1 MTIHQT
7 TIRPAVTPAEQRFL
21 DLYAAVSGKLPG
33 TRSAAVRAWRDRAVD
48 AFTMLGVPHRRVEE
62 WKYTDLRTLMQ
73 EVHPLGGLSPKA
85 AAVSVEAAIGK
96 SLAHLDAYRAV
107 FVGGR
112 FRAELSTIQDAHGV
126 TFEPLHQALKDDG
139 GSAQAIAKF
148 SLRHRDV
155 VAALSTAFAT
165 DGAILA
171 VAPKARLEKP
181 IHLIFI
187 SADDKPALYALQHAI
202 SIGEEAEVSLIET
215 HGPHQSQAI
224 SHTRLAIA
232 AGASVKHVRLAA
244 GEASKQLASAAV
256 TLAERADYEPLQ
268 MAVNGAVVRAEAAI
282 RFEGPNARCHYT
294 GAMLLRG
301 HSHADFTLVV
311 DHVAP
316 GCESRELVKAVLD
329 GRSRGVFQGKV
340 IVERGAQKTDG
351 KQMAN
356 ALLLSDDAEFDS
368 KPELEIFADDVVC
381 GHGSTAGQLDQDMLF
396 YLRARGIAEAEARS
410 LLIAAFV
417 GEALDKIDNEALR
430 AALDEKVA
438 AWLAGTMLDPAI

>member
-1 MTIHQT
+1 
-7 TIRPAVTPAEQRFL
+7 
-21 DLYAAVSGKLPG
+21 
-33 TRSAAVRAWRDRAVD
+33 
-48 AFTMLGVPHRRVEE
+48 
-62 WKYTDLRTLMQ
+62 
-73 EVHPLGGLSPKA
+73 
-85 AAVSVEAAIGK
+85 
-96 SLAHLDAYRAV
+96 
-107 FVGGR
+107 
-112 FRAELSTIQDAHGV
+112 
-126 TFEPLHQALKDDG
+126 
-139 GSAQAIAKF
+139 
-148 SLRHRDV
+148 
-155 VAALSTAFAT
+155 
-165 DGAILA
+165 
-171 VAPKARLEKP
+171 
-181 IHLIFI
+181 
-187 SADDKPALYALQHAI
+187 
-202 SIGEEAEVSLIET
+202 
-215 HGPHQSQAI
+215 
-224 SHTRLAIA
+224 
-232 AGASVKHVRLAA
+232 
-244 GEASKQLASAAV
+244 
-256 TLAERADYEPLQ
+256 
-268 MAVNGAVVRAEAAI
+268 
-282 RFEGPNARCHYT
+282 
-294 GAMLLRG
+294 MLLRA

-438 AWLAGTMLDPAI
+438 AWLAGTMLDPVI